1 MSKNERFYLSTH
13 EWVEFTTE
21 GTALIGISD
30 YAQLQLGDIVFV
42 NLPDAGD
49 IISIG
54 ARFADVESV
63 KGVSDVLSPVSGIIT
78 RINEELLDSPQLINE
93 DAEGTWLIEVSE
105 ISDRGELLSSS
116 AYAAISTC

>member
-13 EWVEFTTE
+13 EWVEFTVE

-42 NLPDAGD
+42 NLPDVGES
-49 IISIG
+49 ISIG

-63 KGVSDVLSPVSGIIT
+63 KGVSDVLSPVSGTIT
-78 RINEELLDSPQLINE
+78 KINEELLDSPQLINE
-93 DAEGTWLIEVSE
+93 YAEGTWLIEVSE
-105 ISDRGELLSSS
+105 ISARGELLSSS